1 MFKQNSPQ
9 YSVGLIT
16 NVKDIYDNNNQWSGR
31 WNCKYTFGN
40 LLIVYKWSCVI
51 SFEDWLW

>member
-16 NVKDIYDNNNQWSGR
+16 NVKDIYDNNNQWSVR